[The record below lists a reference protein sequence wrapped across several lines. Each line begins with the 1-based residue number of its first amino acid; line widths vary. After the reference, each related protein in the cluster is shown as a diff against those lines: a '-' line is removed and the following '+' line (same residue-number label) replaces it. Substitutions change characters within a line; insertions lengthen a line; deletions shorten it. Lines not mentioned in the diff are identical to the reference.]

1 MPWQLADLERLRK
14 SDLMWNVVFFHTR
27 DAGHRWAPS
36 QRALELLKCFL
47 RTLSNY
53 FNRAVGEIAGSAAE
67 P

>member
-1 MPWQLADLERLRK
+1 
-14 SDLMWNVVFFHTR
+14 VFFHTR